1 MANPP
6 QFAILNHAA
15 VDSGIPRES
24 ATQRIGIRQG
34 LPRKRQ
40 KGDPPDSLLLRDRWI
55 AAVVEHICRRYDFDA
70 TRNEATKEAGRECGC
85 SIVAEALKRLGIKR
99 LGESQVATIWRQARQ

>member
-24 ATQRIGIRQG
+24 ATQRIGIRCHAFIQKIGITLAG
-34 LPRKRQ
+34 LGKF
-40 KGDPPDSLLLRDRWI
+40 DDSFGELIAPALPGAFSPGANFLVIDR
-55 AAVVEHICRRYDFDA
+55 
-70 TRNEATKEAGRECGC
+70 
-85 SIVAEALKRLGIKR
+85 
-99 LGESQVATIWRQARQ
+99 

>member
-24 ATQRIGIRQG
+24 ATQRIGITRIFQKSIF
-34 LPRKRQ
+34 PRHA
-40 KGDPPDSLLLRDRWI
+40 LLRTLSRP
-55 AAVVEHICRRYDFDA
+55 RL
-70 TRNEATKEAGRECGC
+70 G
-85 SIVAEALKRLGIKR
+85 AEALGA
-99 LGESQVATIWRQARQ
+99 GETVSITAPPKSKVHAQ